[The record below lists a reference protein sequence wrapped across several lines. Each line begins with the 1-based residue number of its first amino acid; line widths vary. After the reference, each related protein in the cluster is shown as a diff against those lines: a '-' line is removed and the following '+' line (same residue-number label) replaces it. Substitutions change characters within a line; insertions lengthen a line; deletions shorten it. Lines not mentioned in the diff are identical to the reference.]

1 MPFESSPSARWKRLL
16 AMGAHEIGERTRQEI
31 SKRADFILYRLGKR
45 PRVRVSSLQSG
56 VEPQFF
62 FSAPDMPALAALLR
76 KRMPNEVN
84 DILSSAEKICAHRFD
99 LLGYENLDYGLKI
112 DWHHDR
118 VHGKGAPQKPW
129 YSIRYL
135 DFDEVG
141 DAKVTWELNR
151 HQHLVTLAK
160 AYVISSE
167 ERFKKELI
175 AQFYDWREQ
184 NPYPIG
190 VNWASSLEV
199 AFRTFSWLWVKHL
212 LAGAAKPQFAADL
225 SQALA
230 LNGRHIERYLSTYFS
245 PNTHLLGE
253 GVALFFLGV
262 LCPELS
268 SARQWQRLGWRIV
281 LEEAESQVLA
291 DGMHFE
297 QSAYYHVYALDFFL
311 HAIVLAS
318 RNDIPVPQHLENAL
332 EKMLEALLRISQA
345 GVTARFGDDDGGR
358 VFNGRR
364 NRTEHLLDPLAA
376 GAILFGRGDFKRA
389 AGSLRDETVWLLGVE
404 GVQRF
409 DQIENAVA
417 EARSVALRDSGLYV
431 MAGAEPEPSQLVID
445 AGPQGVHGAGHGH
458 ADALSI
464 QLAQSGQA
472 LLIDPGSG
480 EYVGPNSVRTSFRVT
495 AAHNTVQVDGL
506 SQSIPNGPFSWKRLT
521 NTTVQRWVE
530 GEDFILFAGSHDG
543 YDAAVHRRWVF
554 HRKGGFWLVR
564 DLIEGAGQHR
574 IAIRWHLA
582 PGLEQQK
589 KDPRVFAAEGGAR
602 VGVVS
607 AESSHWSAR
616 LCQEEWSPAYGRKE
630 AAPVLQVEYAG
641 ALPVETA
648 TVLTTASIAPGKL
661 NPVEPLGESGPEHGY
676 CYSEKDKTHK
686 MFFARAAQSWSWQ
699 DWASDAEFLYVR
711 ESRNG
716 VEEII
721 FCNGAWVEFKGRKV
735 VSAER
740 RVESCELSGPE
751 GNIVSGERQLVRVYA
766 WAETFRSPKEAL
778 QPAAAHSED

>member
-1 MPFESSPSARWKRLL
+1 MPFESSPSARWKRLF
-16 AMGAHEIGERTRQEI
+16 AMGAHEIGERTRQEVW
-31 SKRADFILYRLGKR
+31 KRADFILYRLGKR
-45 PRVRVSSLQSG
+45 PRVRLSSLPS
-56 VEPQFF
+56 VVDPQFF
-62 FSAPDMPALAALLR
+62 FSSHQVPELAALLR

-84 DILSSAEKICAHRFD
+84 ATLSRAERICAHRFD
-99 LLGYENLDYGLKI
+99 LLGYENLDCGMKI
-112 DWHHDR
+112 DWHLDR
-118 VHGKGAPQKPW
+118 VHGKGAPHKPW

-160 AYVISSE
+160 AYAVSSE
-167 ERFKKELI
+167 ERFAKELI
-175 AQFYDWREQ
+175 AQFYDWTEQ

-199 AFRTFSWLWVKHL
+199 AFRTLAWLWVKHL
-212 LAGAAKPQFAADL
+212 LAGAAMPQFADDL
-225 SQALA
+225 RQVLA
-230 LNGRHIERYLSTYFS
+230 LSGRHIERYLSTYFS

-268 SARQWQRLGWRIV
+268 SARKWQRLGWRIV
-281 LEEAESQVLA
+281 LEESESQVLA

-318 RNDIPVPQHLENAL
+318 RNDIPVPEHLERTV
-332 EKMLEALLRISQA
+332 EKMLDALLRISQA

-358 VFNGRR
+358 VFHGRR
-364 NRTEHLLDPLAA
+364 NRTEHLLDPLAT
-376 GAILFGRGDFKRA
+376 GAVLFGRGDFKRA
-389 AGSLRDETVWLLGVE
+389 AGGLRDETAWLLGVE
-404 GVQRF
+404 GVKRF
-409 DQIENAVA
+409 DQIENAAV
-417 EARSVALRDSGLYV
+417 EARSIALRDSGLYI
-431 MAGAEPEPSQLVID
+431 MASAEPEPSQLVID

-472 LLIDPGSG
+472 LLIDPGTG
-480 EYVGPNSVRTSFRVT
+480 EYVGPNGVRTSFRVT
-495 AAHNTVQVDGL
+495 AAHNTVQVDGR
-506 SQSIPNGPFSWKRLT
+506 SQSDPNGPFSWKRLT
-521 NTTVQRWVE
+521 NTMVQRWIE
-530 GEDFILFAGSHDG
+530 GRSFILFAGSHDG
-543 YDAAVHRRWVF
+543 YGPILHRRWVF
-554 HRKGGFWLVR
+554 YRKGDFWLVR

-574 IAIRWHLA
+574 VAIRWHLA
-582 PGLEQQK
+582 PGMVQQK
-589 KDPRVFAAEGGAR
+589 KDSRVFASAGPAR
-602 VGVVS
+602 LGVVP
-607 AESSHWSAR
+607 AESSRWSAR
-616 LCQEEWSPAYGRKE
+616 LSEGEWSPAYGRKE

-661 NPVEPLGESGPEHGY
+661 NPVEPSGESPPEHGY

-686 MFFARAAQSWSWQ
+686 MFFAHAGQSWSWQ

-711 ESRNG
+711 ESRDG

-721 FCNGAWVEFKGRKV
+721 FCNGVWVKFKGRRV

-740 RVESCELSGPE
+740 QVESCELSGPE
-751 GNIVSGERQLVRVYA
+751 GNIVSAQRQLIRVYA
-766 WAETFRSPKEAL
+766 WAETFRSQKAAL
-778 QPAAAHSED
+778 QPAAARSED

>member
-16 AMGAHEIGERTRQEI
+16 RMGAHEIGERTRQEVC
-31 SKRADFILYRLGKR
+31 KRADFILYRLGKR
-45 PRVRVSSLQSG
+45 PRVRVSSPPSG
-56 VEPQFF
+56 VDPQFF
-62 FSAPDMPALAALLR
+62 FSPQQVPGLVALLR
-76 KRMPNEVN
+76 QRMPHEAN
-84 DILSSAEKICAHRFD
+84 DIVCRAEKICAHRFD

-112 DWHHDR
+112 DWHLDR

-160 AYVISSE
+160 AYAISGE
-167 ERFKKELI
+167 ERFTKELI
-175 AQFYDWREQ
+175 AQFYDWTEQ
-184 NPYPIG
+184 NPYPMG
-190 VNWASSLEV
+190 VNWTSSLEV
-199 AFRTFSWLWVKHL
+199 AFRTLSWLWVKHL
-212 LAGAAKPQFAADL
+212 LAGAQLPRFAADL
-225 SQALA
+225 RQALA
-230 LNGRHIERYLSTYFS
+230 LSGRHIERYLSTYFS

-268 SARQWQRLGWRIV
+268 SARKWQRLGWRIV
-281 LEEAESQVLA
+281 LEESKSQVLA

-318 RNDIPVPQHLENAL
+318 RNDIPVPQHLENTL
-332 EKMLEALLRISQA
+332 LKMLDALFHISQA
-345 GVTARFGDDDGGR
+345 GVTVRFGDDDGGR
-358 VFNGRR
+358 VFHGRR
-364 NRTEHLLDPLAA
+364 NRTEHLLDPLAT
-376 GAILFGRGDFKRA
+376 GAVLFGRGDFKRA
-389 AGSLRDETVWLLGVE
+389 AGGLRDETVWLLGAE
-404 GVQRF
+404 GVERF
-409 DQIENAVA
+409 DQIENAAA
-417 EARSVALRDSGLYV
+417 EARSIALRDSGLYV
-431 MAGAEPEPSQLVID
+431 MASAEPEPSQLVID

-472 LLIDPGSG
+472 LLIDPGTG
-480 EYVGPNSVRTSFRVT
+480 EYVGPNGARISFRVT

-506 SQSIPNGPFSWKRLT
+506 SQSVPNGPFSWKRLT

-530 GEDFILFAGSHDG
+530 GRKFILFAGSHDG
-543 YDAAVHRRWVF
+543 YDPVVHRRWVF
-554 HRKGGFWLVR
+554 HRKGDFWLVR
-564 DLIEGAGQHR
+564 DVIEGAGQHR

-582 PGLEQQK
+582 PGMVQQK
-589 KDPRVFAAEGGAR
+589 KDSRVFASEGSAR
-602 VGVVS
+602 VGIVS
-607 AESSHWSAR
+607 AESSRWSAR
-616 LCQEEWSPAYGRKE
+616 LFEGEWSPAYGRKE

-716 VEEII
+716 LEEII